1 LISADI
7 GLGTLAIADLI
18 VLRVRGQKR
27 EGYFEYR
34 EYWINDDGIMT
45 VGASV
50 AQSRK
55 NF

>member
-1 LISADI
+1 LISAGI

-18 VLRVRGQKR
+18 VSRVHGQKR

-34 EYWINDDGIMT
+34 KYWINDDGIMT
-45 VGASV
+45 VSASV

-55 NF
+55 KF